1 MASKLKVAGASRD
14 LGQFVERA
22 RVFAVGEAREDIL
35 LDLYFGHGVVE
46 AEQLVNDVV
55 AAPTT
60 HQLDGVRARAKILAA
75 RRHLAE
81 YLDGARVLVTC
92 ERVYGR
98 VGRAFVLVGRT
109 HGYLAEHVER
119 ALVVGVA

>member
-14 LGQFVERA
+14 LGQLVQGA
-22 RVFAVGEAREDIL
+22 RVAPVCESREDVL
-35 LDLYFGHGVVE
+35 LDLHFGHGVVE

-55 AAPTT
+55 AAPSA
-60 HQLDGVRARAKILAA
+60 HQLDGVRARAQVLAA
-75 RRHLAE
+75 HGDLAE
-81 YLDGARVLVTC
+81 YLDGARVLVTG
-92 ERVYGR
+92 ERVDGR